1 MRVVRSGAGRRLA
14 LPGRTSTEIVGGAIG
29 ARSVTLRAVEIPV
42 PTGKARPA
50 HRHLG
55 CEEVIHVL
63 SGRGRTEGPDGAHAI
78 GPGDTL
84 LVAEGEWHVT
94 ANTGDEPLRLLCF
107 FPTADV
113 ASVTEEPAGE

>member
-1 MRVVRSGAGRRLA
+1 MLLVRPGEGRRLA
-14 LPGRTSTEIVGGAIG
+14 LPGRASTEIVGRANG

-42 PTGKARPA
+42 PNGSARSA

-63 SGRGRTEGPDGAHAI
+63 SGRGKTEGPAGTYAI

-94 ANTGDEPLRLLCF
+94 SNTGHEPLRLLCF